1 VELTILGADG
11 TYPRARSACSGY
23 LLQHDGFNLWMDA
36 GNGTLS
42 FLQEHIELEQVDA
55 IFISHAHVDHCADVY
70 PFFYQL
76 INTRKTV
83 PIYSASCVHDTMN
96 PLVGSDSQKD
106 FAELFDWH
114 PLVAGDAAEAGP
126 FRFDVFSAAHSI
138 ENATVRIRAGGRT
151 LCYSG
156 DTGPNPDL
164 PVAARGADLFICEAS
179 WLEKDEGLMEP
190 IHLKASEAGAAA
202 READVERLMLTHIWP
217 QNPLDRVREEAATTF
232 DGTIEFARETQK
244 TAI

>member
-11 TYPRARSACSGY
+11 TYPRAHSACSGY
-23 LLQHDGFNLWMDA
+23 LLQQDGFNLWMDA

-42 FLQEHIELEQVDA
+42 FLQEHISLDQVDA
-55 IFISHAHVDHCADVY
+55 IFVSHAHVDHCADIY

-83 PIYSASCVHDTMN
+83 PLYAASCVHETMK
-96 PLVGSDSQKD
+96 PLVGSGSTQD
-106 FAELFDWH
+106 FAELFEWH
-114 PLVAGDAAEAGP
+114 PLEAGDSAEAGP
-126 FRFDVFSAAHSI
+126 FRFEVFNAAHSI
-138 ENATVRIRAGGRT
+138 ENATARVQAGGRT

-164 PVAARGADLFICEAS
+164 AKAARGADLFLCEAS
-179 WLEKDEGLMEP
+179 WLEQDEGLMEP

-217 QNPLDRVREEAATTF
+217 RNPLDRVREEASSTF
-232 DGTIEFARETQK
+232 DGSIEFARETAK
-244 TAI
+244 TTV